1 MYLCTSSPCN
11 QLSQA
16 QTFRIRFILLTTT
29 YRTSDGFNLAG
40 HFSQIQQY
48 QPSCGTKS
56 GGQWSL
62 ASQSQQT
69 SRLPWSPP
77 GSCSRRGLWSPWGH
91 QQRSGGQSLDTW
103 LYALH
108 VVAMQTSD
116 TRCMQSRGS
125 MFTPGP
131 SEEETLAGTW
141 CLLCCSLQTAKVIFL
156 PTSFCIEAAIP
167 SFGSKV
173 GTFTAL
179 LGTYDMCWTEGYRQ
193 HSS

>member
-1 MYLCTSSPCN
+1 MYLCTSSTYN
-11 QLSQA
+11 QLLQA
-16 QTFRIRFILLTTT
+16 QTFRIRYILLTTT

-40 HFSQIQQY
+40 HFCQMQQY
-48 QPSCGTKS
+48 MPSCGTKS

-62 ASQSQQT
+62 ASLRQQT

-91 QQRSGGQSLDTW
+91 QQQSGASTKPGTLDTW

-125 MFTPGP
+125 MFTPATVCRFIRG
-131 SEEETLAGTW
+131 GD
-141 CLLCCSLQTAKVIFL
+141 I
-156 PTSFCIEAAIP
+156 
-167 SFGSKV
+167 GR
-173 GTFTAL
+173 
-179 LGTYDMCWTEGYRQ
+179 DMMLVVL
-193 HSS
+193 